1 MRLTLIQP
9 KQNALYDFAH
19 QEKHITAETSRALR
33 EAMAEQTIALMEASP
48 ETDLMVT
55 SEAVNFPGLE
65 KQLDAPYQAHIDS
78 RWLEARFAALARQK
92 ACYVVGSLY
101 VSRDGHLYNEA
112 IVWDRGGAVVARYD
126 KIHLAGDEQHSLT
139 AGRQYC
145 AVDADFGRFGVCVC
159 WDMQFPEVCRHY
171 ALQGVR
177 LVVCP
182 TWGWEQ
188 IYAHARAYENGIFVA
203 GAMAVP
209 YRGPIEG
216 IRTPSELVAPDGSVL
231 ARASADR
238 AETLT
243 CAFDLAAMAELHQ
256 MWMHDRKPDTYQALA
271 QCDTISNP

>member
-1 MRLTLIQP
+1 MDMRLTLIQP

-19 QEKHITAETSRALR
+19 PEKRISAEASRALR
-33 EAMAEQTIALMEASP
+33 EAMAEETITLMKASP
-48 ETDLMVT
+48 NTDLIVT
-55 SEAVNFPGLE
+55 SEAINFPGLA
-65 KQLDAPYQAHIDS
+65 KQLDAPYAAHVDS
-78 RWLEARFAALARQK
+78 HPLEARLAAVAREK

-101 VSRDGHLYNEA
+101 VARDGQLYNEA
-112 IVWDRGGAVVARYD
+112 VVWDRGGAVVARYD
-126 KIHLAGDEQHSLT
+126 KIHLAGEEQVSLT
-139 AGRQYC
+139 AGQRYC
-145 AVDADFGRFGVCVC
+145 TVDADFGRFGVCVC

-209 YRGPIEG
+209 FQGAIEG

-231 ARASADR
+231 ARASADH
-238 AETLT
+238 AEALT
-243 CAFDLAAMAELHQ
+243 CSLELSAMAELHQ
-256 MWMHDRKPDTYQALA
+256 MRMRDRRPDTYGAL
-271 QCDTISNP
+271 TR